1 MNDARSEPTNPA
13 AASPLHLAVVVLS
26 YNGRE
31 LLRQF
36 LPGIVASAAQSPSVT
51 RGDARIDVWVVDNA
65 STDGSLELLQAEF
78 PSVRTLRLAVNRGFT
93 NGYVESL
100 PQIAADVYV
109 LINSDVEVTPQW
121 LEAPIARLRAQPEVA
136 AVQPKILAQRQKTHF
151 EYSGA
156 AGGYLDALGYP
167 FCRGRVFFDVE
178 QDQGQYDDARPV
190 FWASGAC
197 CFVRAAAYHA
207 VGGLDNSFYA
217 HMEEIDLCWRL
228 QRAGHQVWVEPA
240 SVVYHVGGHI
250 IRYGSPEK
258 LYHNYRNGLLMLVKN
273 LPPAAL
279 FPTLFVR
286 MLLDG
291 AAGLRGLLAGRP
303 AELWAVLRAHGAFYQ
318 RLPQV
323 WAERRRLSAQMGWA
337 APQGRHPGSVVWHYF
352 VRQRRRFSQLMP

>member
-1 MNDARSEPTNPA
+1 M
-13 AASPLHLAVVVLS
+13 VVLS

-36 LPGIVASAAQSPSVT
+36 LPGIVASAAQSPSVAQ
-51 RGDARIDVWVVDNA
+51 GLARVDVWVVDNA

-78 PSVRTLRLAVNRGFT
+78 PTVRTLRIAVNRGFT

-109 LINSDVEVTPQW
+109 LINSDVEVTPHW

-136 AVQPKILAQRQKTHF
+136 ALQPKILAQRQKTHF

-167 FCRGRVFFDVE
+167 FCRGRLFFDVE
-178 QDQGQYDDARPV
+178 EDRGQYDDARPV

-197 CFVRAAAYHA
+197 CFVRAGLYHA
-207 VGGLDNSFYA
+207 LGGLDNSFYA

-273 LPPAAL
+273 LPGAQLLPVL
-279 FPTLFVR
+279 LLR

-291 AAGLRGLLAGRP
+291 VAGLRGLLAGRP
-303 AELWAVLRAHGAFYQ
+303 AELGAVLRAHGAFY
-318 RLPQV
+318 
-323 WAERRRLSAQMGWA
+323 RRLLGALRLRRLTARRVQQAASAPA
-337 APQGRHPGSVVWHYF
+337 APGAGRYPGSVVWQYF
-352 VRQRRRFSQLMP
+352 VRGRRRFSQLLP